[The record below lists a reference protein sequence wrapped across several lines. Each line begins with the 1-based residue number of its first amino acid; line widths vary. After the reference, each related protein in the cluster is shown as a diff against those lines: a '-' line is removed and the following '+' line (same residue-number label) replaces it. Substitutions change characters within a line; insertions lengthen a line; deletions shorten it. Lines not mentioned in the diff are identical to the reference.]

1 MGELTTQ
8 QRQLL
13 VAALKRLHAA
23 WKQAIAD
30 GPVRGERV
38 MVTVGEN
45 EILAR
50 VLYTGPANV
59 GYFQITSSGEVAGS
73 GVRRRAL
80 RDDVRRLSPP
90 KEQFTAEQAEELAN
104 KLDLPYGVK
113 QLKFEITRTR
123 GEMQG

>member
-1 MGELTTQ
+1 MAGMGELTTQ

-50 VLYTGPANV
+50 GTHKCWLLSDYM
-59 GYFQITSSGEVAGS
+59 YF
-73 GVRRRAL
+73 VR
-80 RDDVRRLSPP
+80 
-90 KEQFTAEQAEELAN
+90 
-104 KLDLPYGVK
+104 
-113 QLKFEITRTR
+113 
-123 GEMQG
+123 